1 MTACAP
7 EHGAPCVL
15 RAVRAR
21 LRRVLRV
28 NDRDLDAAVLAHLAG
43 APRLRLAVAHE
54 AARRRLWARA

>member
-1 MTACAP
+1 MSCP
-7 EHGAPCVL
+7 PDHGAPCVL

-28 NDRDLDAAVLAHLAG
+28 NGRELDDALLAHLAG